1 MQFFRVGRT
10 GQTLFP
16 APTETLRKPPAVH
29 PSLRRGFSPEHSIQR
44 LPFIGGQ
51 PPPRDGSLG
60 GRRRGGHRVVFV
72 VLRCRQSQRGQSVV
86 PLGQREPAEQQQSG
100 QRLLRALRPAST
112 GAVFQLHS
120 DRNLRNDLRPGVT
133 ERLPRLPSARP
144 ADSAIRRGCGPCLR
158 EAPAIQPSLR
168 QGDFPCRNS
177 SQRLLSYAAAGYRN
191 NATGALDVVGTNG
204 YCWSSSSY
212 NAGNNNAGMLNFNS
226 GNVNPLNGG
235 NRAIARAV
243 RCVQHLPGISDADRT
258 MRIRTAPYD
267 PEWQGPRFQPERSVD
282 SAIRW
287 RCPGPRA
294 RKRRQLYIPA
304 YCGVAALRGAPSRQT
319 FQRLRLTLKLR
330 ATATPRREP

>member
-10 GQTLFP
+10 GPTLFP
-16 APTETLRKPPAVH
+16 APTETLRNPPAVH

-235 NRAIARAV
+235 NRGNARAV

-267 PEWQGPRFQPERSVD
+267 PEWQGPRSLSEMFSCLGKV
-282 SAIRW
+282 S
-287 RCPGPRA
+287 G
-294 RKRRQLYIPA
+294 
-304 YCGVAALRGAPSRQT
+304 
-319 FQRLRLTLKLR
+319 
-330 ATATPRREP
+330 